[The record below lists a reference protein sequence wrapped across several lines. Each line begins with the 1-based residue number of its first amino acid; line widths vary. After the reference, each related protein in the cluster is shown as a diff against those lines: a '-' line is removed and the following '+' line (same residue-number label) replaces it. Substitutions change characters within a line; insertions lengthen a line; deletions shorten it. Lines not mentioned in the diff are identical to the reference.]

1 MKDEIVTAIL
11 REMTALLNQDQLAA
25 LKETARA
32 VLCSYD
38 IQRRETAVRCVD
50 QNGPD
55 YLRTYLE
62 TIRQNGKSEGTIDQY
77 QLHISR
83 MLAYIGK
90 DVQQIED
97 DDLIDYLHRYKQIR
111 QVSGRYLNNMRLVF
125 NSFFRWLQ
133 RRKVIL
139 RNPVDG
145 LEPIKYRQTVKK
157 PLSPEE
163 LEKVRCACEQERD
176 LAIVEFLYSS
186 AVRVSEL
193 TRLNREDIRWE
204 SDDVMVLGKGNKE
217 REVYLNA
224 RAHLHLRQYL
234 DSREDDNSALFVTA
248 RAPHERLTRAGVEYI
263 IAGLGRAAGVENVHP
278 HRFRRTAA
286 TDLLRMG
293 MPIEQVQE
301 LLGHVKIE
309 TTRIYCTVTREQVRA
324 SHRRYMSA

>member
-1 MKDEIVTAIL
+1 MKEQIVMDIL
-11 REMTALLNQDQLAA
+11 REMTAILTQEQLMR
-25 LKETARA
+25 LKEVVR
-32 VLCSYD
+32 VQLCGYD
-38 IQRRETAVRCVD
+38 IRKKETTLMRTD
-50 QNGPD
+50 QNWLN
-55 YLRTYLE
+55 YLQMYLDGF
-62 TIRQNGKSEGTIDQY
+62 RQNGKSTGTIEQY
-77 QLHISR
+77 NLHLSR
-83 MLAYIGK
+83 MLSYVAK
-90 DVQQIED
+90 NVQDIED
-97 DDLIDYLHRYKQIR
+97 DDLISYMYKYR
-111 QVSGRYLNNMRLVF
+111 ALRKVSNRYLNNMRLVF

-133 RRKVIL
+133 RRKVIF

-145 LEPIKYRQTVKK
+145 LEPIKYKQDVKK

-193 TRLNREDIRWE
+193 CQLNRDDICWE

-224 RAHLHLRQYL
+224 RAHLHLKQYL
-234 DSREDDNSALFVTA
+234 ESRTDGNPALFVGT
-248 RAPHERLTRAGVEYI
+248 RAPHERLTKSDILKKIGS
-263 IAGLGRAAGVENVHP
+263 AAGVSKVHP
-278 HRFRRTAA
+278 HRFRRTSA

-309 TTRIYCTVTREQVRA
+309 TTRIYCTVTKEQVRA
-324 SHRRYMSA
+324 SHRRFMAT

>member
-90 DVQQIED
+90 DVQRIED

-111 QVSGRYLNNMRLVF
+111 QVSGRYLNNLRLVF

-193 TRLNREDIRWE
+193 THLNRDDIRWE

-234 DSREDDNSALFVTA
+234 DSRADDNPALFVTA
-248 RAPHERLTRAGVEYI
+248 KAPHERLTRAGVEYI

>member
-32 VLCSYD
+32 ILCSYD

>member
-1 MKDEIVTAIL
+1 MKDEIVSAIL
-11 REMTALLNQDQLAA
+11 QEMMPLLNQEQLAA
-25 LKETARA
+25 LKDTVRA
-32 VLCSYD
+32 QLCGYD
-38 IQRRETAVRCVD
+38 IQKKETAVMCTN
-50 QNGPD
+50 QNGHN
-55 YLRTYLE
+55 YLNVFLE
-62 TIRQNGKSEGTIDQY
+62 SFRQNGKSEGTISQY

-90 DVQQIED
+90 NVQQIED
-97 DDLIDYLHRYKQIR
+97 DDLIEYMHKYR
-111 QVSGRYLNNMRLVF
+111 QLRRVSGRYLNNMRLVF

-163 LEKVRCACEQERD
+163 LEKVRCACERERD

-193 TRLNREDIRWE
+193 TALNREDIGWQ

-234 DSREDDNSALFVTA
+234 ESRQDDNPALFVSA
-248 RAPHERLTRAGVEYI
+248 KAPHERLTRAGVEHI
-263 IAGLGRAAGVENVHP
+263 LAVLGKAAGVENVHP
-278 HRFRRTAA
+278 HRFRRTSA

-301 LLGHVKIE
+301 LLGHTKIE
-309 TTRIYCTVTREQVRA
+309 TTRIYCTVTKEQVRS
-324 SHRRYMSA
+324 SHRRYMAA

>member
-1 MKDEIVTAIL
+1 MKEQIVMDIL
-11 REMTALLNQDQLAA
+11 REMTAILTQEQLMR
-25 LKETARA
+25 LKEVVRVQLCGYDIRKKETALMR
-32 VLCSYD
+32 
-38 IQRRETAVRCVD
+38 TD
-50 QNGPD
+50 QNWLN
-55 YLRTYLE
+55 YLKMYLDGF
-62 TIRQNGKSEGTIDQY
+62 RQNGKSTGTIEQY
-77 QLHISR
+77 NLHLSR
-83 MLAYIGK
+83 MLSYVAK
-90 DVQQIED
+90 NVQDIED
-97 DDLIDYLHRYKQIR
+97 DDLIAYMYKYR
-111 QVSGRYLNNMRLVF
+111 ALRKVSNRYLNNMRLVF
-125 NSFFRWLQ
+125 NCFFRWLQ

-145 LEPIKYRQTVKK
+145 LEPIKYRQVVKK

-163 LEKVRCACEQERD
+163 LEKVRCACERERD

-193 TRLNREDIRWE
+193 CQLNREDVSWQA
-204 SDDVMVLGKGNKE
+204 DDVLVLGKGNKE

-234 DSREDDNSALFVTA
+234 ESRNDNDPALFVSA
-248 RAPHERLTRAGVEYI
+248 KAPHQRLTRAGI
-263 IAGLGRAAGVENVHP
+263 RNILSRIGAIAGVENVHP
-278 HRFRRTAA
+278 HRFRRTSA

-309 TTRIYCTVTREQVRA
+309 TTRLYCTVTKEQVRA

>member
-1 MKDEIVTAIL
+1 MKEEIVTAIIQ
-11 REMTALLNQDQLAA
+11 EMMPLLNENQLAV
-25 LKETARA
+25 LKETVRA
-32 VLCSYD
+32 KLCGYD
-38 IQRRETAVRCVD
+38 IRKKETSLMRTD
-50 QNGPD
+50 QNGMS
-55 YLRTYLE
+55 YLQVFLDSF
-62 TIRQNGKSEGTIDQY
+62 RQNGKSEGTVEQY
-77 QLHISR
+77 QGHLGR
-83 MLAYIGK
+83 MLSYIGK
-90 DVQQIED
+90 NVQEIED
-97 DDLIDYLHRYKQIR
+97 DDLIDYMHKYKQLR
-111 QVSGRYLNNMRLVF
+111 KVSGRYLNNMRLVF

-133 RRKVIL
+133 RRKAIF

-163 LEKVRCACEQERD
+163 LERVRCACEKERD

-193 TRLNREDIRWE
+193 TALNRDDICWE

-224 RAHLHLRQYL
+224 RTHLHLRQYL
-234 DSREDDNSALFVTA
+234 ESREDDNPALFV
-248 RAPHERLTRAGVEYI
+248 REKAPHERLTRAGVEYI
-263 IAGLGRAAGVENVHP
+263 ISKLGMAAGVKNVHP
-278 HRFRRTAA
+278 HRFRRTSA

-301 LLGHVKIE
+301 LLGHTKIE
-309 TTRIYCTVTREQVRA
+309 TTRIYCTVTKEQVKS

>member
-1 MKDEIVTAIL
+1 MKEQIVMDIL
-11 REMTALLNQDQLAA
+11 REMTAILTQEQLMR
-25 LKETARA
+25 LKEVVRVQLCGYDIRKKETALMR
-32 VLCSYD
+32 
-38 IQRRETAVRCVD
+38 TD
-50 QNGPD
+50 QNWLN
-55 YLRTYLE
+55 YLKMYLDGF
-62 TIRQNGKSEGTIDQY
+62 RQNGKSTGTIEQY
-77 QLHISR
+77 NLHLSR
-83 MLAYIGK
+83 MLSYVAK
-90 DVQQIED
+90 NVQDIED
-97 DDLIDYLHRYKQIR
+97 DDLIAYMYKYR
-111 QVSGRYLNNMRLVF
+111 ALRKVSNRYLNNMRLVF
-125 NSFFRWLQ
+125 NCFFRWLQ

-145 LEPIKYRQTVKK
+145 LEPIKYRQGVKK

-163 LEKVRCACEQERD
+163 LEKVRCACERERD

-193 TRLNREDIRWE
+193 CQLNREDVSWQA
-204 SDDVMVLGKGNKE
+204 DDVLVLGKGNKE

-234 DSREDDNSALFVTA
+234 ESRNDNDPALFVSA
-248 RAPHERLTRAGVEYI
+248 KAPHQRLTRAGI
-263 IAGLGRAAGVENVHP
+263 RNILSRIGAIAGVENVHP
-278 HRFRRTAA
+278 HRFRRTSA

-309 TTRIYCTVTREQVRA
+309 TTRLYCTVTKEQVRA

>member
-263 IAGLGRAAGVENVHP
+263 IAGLGRVAGVENVHP

>member
-1 MKDEIVTAIL
+1 MKDEIVMRVIQ
-11 REMTALLNQDQLAA
+11 EMTSLLDQEQLGA
-25 LKETARA
+25 LKEAIRA
-32 VLCSYD
+32 VLCGYD
-38 IQRRETAVRCVD
+38 IQKKETAIRCVD

-77 QLHISR
+77 RLHISR

-111 QVSGRYLNNMRLVF
+111 QVSGRYLNNLRLVF

-163 LEKVRCACEQERD
+163 LEKVRCACERERD

-324 SHRRYMSA
+324 SHRRYMLA

>member
-11 REMTALLNQDQLAA
+11 REMTALLNLDQLAA

-90 DVQQIED
+90 DVQRIED

-111 QVSGRYLNNMRLVF
+111 QVSGRYLNNLRLVF

-163 LEKVRCACEQERD
+163 LEKVRCACEKERD

-193 TRLNREDIRWE
+193 IRLNREDICWE

-234 DSREDDNSALFVTA
+234 YSRTDDNPALFVTA

-263 IAGLGRAAGVENVHP
+263 IAELGRAAGVENVHP

>member
-1 MKDEIVTAIL
+1 M
-11 REMTALLNQDQLAA
+11 
-25 LKETARA
+25 
-32 VLCSYD
+32 
-38 IQRRETAVRCVD
+38 
-50 QNGPD
+50 
-55 YLRTYLE
+55 YLDGF
-62 TIRQNGKSEGTIDQY
+62 RQNGKSTGTIEQY
-77 QLHISR
+77 NLHLSR
-83 MLAYIGK
+83 MLSYVAK
-90 DVQQIED
+90 NVQDIED
-97 DDLIDYLHRYKQIR
+97 DDLISYMYKYR
-111 QVSGRYLNNMRLVF
+111 ALRKVSNRYLNNMRLVF

-133 RRKVIL
+133 RRKVIF

-145 LEPIKYRQTVKK
+145 LEPIKYKQDVKK

-193 TRLNREDIRWE
+193 CQLNRDDICWE

-224 RAHLHLRQYL
+224 RAHLHLKQYL
-234 DSREDDNSALFVTA
+234 ESRTDGNPALFVGT
-248 RAPHERLTRAGVEYI
+248 RAPHERLTKSGVRNI
-263 IAGLGRAAGVENVHP
+263 LKKIGSAAGVSKVHP
-278 HRFRRTAA
+278 HRFRRTSA

-309 TTRIYCTVTREQVRA
+309 TTRIYCTVTKEQVRA
-324 SHRRYMSA
+324 SHRRFMAT

>member
-1 MKDEIVTAIL
+1 MKEQIVMDIL
-11 REMTALLNQDQLAA
+11 REMTAILTQEQLMR
-25 LKETARA
+25 LKEVVRVQLCGYDIRKKETALMR
-32 VLCSYD
+32 
-38 IQRRETAVRCVD
+38 TD
-50 QNGPD
+50 QNWLN
-55 YLRTYLE
+55 YLQMYLDGF
-62 TIRQNGKSEGTIDQY
+62 RQNWKSTGTIEQY
-77 QLHISR
+77 NLHLSR
-83 MLAYIGK
+83 MLSYVAK
-90 DVQQIED
+90 NVQDIED
-97 DDLIDYLHRYKQIR
+97 DDLIAYMYKYR
-111 QVSGRYLNNMRLVF
+111 ALRKVSNRYLNNMRLVF
-125 NSFFRWLQ
+125 NCFFRWLQ

-145 LEPIKYRQTVKK
+145 LEPIKYRQVVKK

-163 LEKVRCACEQERD
+163 LEKVRCACERERD

-193 TRLNREDIRWE
+193 CQLNREDVSWQA
-204 SDDVMVLGKGNKE
+204 DDVLVLGKGNKE

-234 DSREDDNSALFVTA
+234 ESRNDNDPALFVSA
-248 RAPHERLTRAGVEYI
+248 KAPHQRLTRAGI
-263 IAGLGRAAGVENVHP
+263 RNILSRIGAIAGVENVHP
-278 HRFRRTAA
+278 HRFRRTSA

-309 TTRIYCTVTREQVRA
+309 TTRLYCTVTKEQVRA

>member
-32 VLCSYD
+32 ILCSYD

-263 IAGLGRAAGVENVHP
+263 IAGLGRVAGVENVHP

>member
-1 MKDEIVTAIL
+1 MKEEIVMEIL
-11 REMTALLNQDQLAA
+11 REMAPLLSQGQLDA
-25 LKETARA
+25 LKETVRA
-32 VLCSYD
+32 VLSGYEV
-38 IQRRETAVRCVD
+38 QQRETSLMRTD
-50 QNGPD
+50 QNGMN
-55 YLRTYLE
+55 YLQVFLE
-62 TIRQNGKSEGTIDQY
+62 NFRQNGKSEGTIEQY
-77 QLHISR
+77 RFHLSR
-83 MLAYIGK
+83 MLSYIGRN
-90 DVQQIED
+90 VQEIED
-97 DDLIDYLHRYKQIR
+97 DDLIDYMHKYKQLR
-111 QVSGRYLNNMRLVF
+111 KVSGRYLNSMRLVF

-133 RRKVIL
+133 RRKIIL

-145 LEPIKYRQTVKK
+145 LEPIKYRQVVKK

-163 LEKVRCACEQERD
+163 LERVRCACGRERD

-193 TRLNREDIRWE
+193 TQLDREDIRWE

-224 RAHLHLRQYL
+224 RAHYHLKLYL
-234 DSREDDNSALFVTA
+234 DSRTDDNPALFVSA
-248 RAPHERLTRAGVEYI
+248 RAPHDRLTKAGVEHI
-263 IAGLGRAAGVENVHP
+263 VGELGRIAGVDNVHP

-324 SHRRYMSA
+324 SHRRYMAA

>member
-1 MKDEIVTAIL
+1 MKDEIVSAVM
-11 REMTALLNQDQLAA
+11 REMMPLLNEGQLAA
-25 LKETARA
+25 LKEALRA
-32 VLCSYD
+32 KLCGYD
-38 IQRRETAVRCVD
+38 IRKKETALMRTD
-50 QNGPD
+50 QNGMNYMQVFLD
-55 YLRTYLE
+55 SF
-62 TIRQNGKSEGTIDQY
+62 RQNGKSEQTIEQY
-77 QLHISR
+77 QGHIGR
-83 MLAYIGK
+83 MLSYVGK
-90 DVQQIED
+90 NVQEIED
-97 DDLIDYLHRYKQIR
+97 DDLIDYMHKYKQLR

-145 LEPIKYRQTVKK
+145 LEPIKYRQVVKK

-163 LEKVRCACEQERD
+163 LEKVRCACERERD
-176 LAIVEFLYSS
+176 LAIVEFLYAS

-193 TRLNREDIRWE
+193 TALNRDDICWQ

-234 DSREDDNSALFVTA
+234 ESRSDDNPALFVSA
-248 RAPHERLTRAGVEYI
+248 KAPHKRLTRAGVEHI
-263 IAGLGRAAGVENVHP
+263 LAVLGRMAGVDNVHP
-278 HRFRRTAA
+278 HRFRRTSA

-301 LLGHVKIE
+301 LLGHTKIE
-309 TTRIYCTVTREQVRA
+309 TTRIYCTVTKEQVRS
-324 SHRRYMSA
+324 SHRRYMAA